1 MAVSGKS
8 RTFAPS
14 KHRKFQK
21 LKDNKPSRRAARQ
34 HTWRAFFI
42 LGGRG
47 IFVHYRFFLTCSAA
61 DASGFHR
68 WRCAPARP
76 WCGWLRLPPWI
87 FLPLLL
93 TVVKSHDSAIQASLM
108 ALGLASVGFSYPNN
122 CFRTRKTYVLEWKR
136 SIRLVMSQICYICGK
151 IKEETGQG
159 TGQCPASSI
168 FFKHLRLYFW
178 IFLRDSDLPLYQ
190 KILL

>member
-1 MAVSGKS
+1 MNESTEWDKEPCYKYRLRES
-8 RTFAPS
+8 
-14 KHRKFQK
+14 Q
-21 LKDNKPSRRAARQ
+21 RR
-34 HTWRAFFI
+34 I
-42 LGGRG
+42 GSPL
-47 IFVHYRFFLTCSAA
+47 IVLTYSAA
-61 DASGFHR
+61 NASGFHR

-136 SIRLVMSQICYICGK
+136 SIRLVMSQICYIFVAKLKKKRDRGQVGVPQRIRRSASGLFWENSNCHKWPAIKRKK
-151 IKEETGQG
+151 IYFNRWRSARDRS
-159 TGQCPASSI
+159 ASCILI
-168 FFKHLRLYFW
+168 FF
-178 IFLRDSDLPLYQ
+178 
-190 KILL
+190 